1 MTGLRILWAVFTK
14 ELRIYF
20 VSPIAY
26 VFLAVFLFL
35 SGLFFYLGITLT
47 GEASLR
53 VMLGNLTITL
63 LFVLPM
69 LTMRHFAEEQRAG
82 TFELL
87 ATAPVPLWALILGKW
102 ASSLALCCLMFL
114 GTFIFPLVLAWYG
127 DPDWGVI
134 VTSYVALT
142 LAAGAFCAAG
152 LFSSSLTQDQVAS
165 GMAGILILL
174 PFWLIGSASS
184 LVEQESLR
192 KVFDQ
197 ISVLSHLH
205 GFTKGVI
212 DSADLSYFGAFTFIF
227 LFLTYRTIESRRWR

>member
-1 MTGLRILWAVFTK
+1 MTSLRAVRAIFAK
-14 ELRIYF
+14 EMKIYF

-69 LTMRHFAEEQRAG
+69 LTMRHFAEEQRNG

-87 ATAPVPLWALILGKW
+87 CTSPVPLWAMILGKW
-102 ASSLALCCLMFL
+102 ASSLALCVIMFA
-114 GTFIFPLVLAWYG
+114 GTFIFPVVLAWYG
-127 DPDWGVI
+127 NPDWGVI
-134 VTSYVALT
+134 ATSYVAL
-142 LAAGAFCAAG
+142 LLVASAFCAAG
-152 LFSSSLTQDQVAS
+152 LFSSSLTSDPVAA
-165 GMAGILILL
+165 GMAGILVLL
-174 PFWLIGSASS
+174 PFWLVGSATN
-184 LVEQESLR
+184 LVDDERVRKILEQ
-192 KVFDQ
+192 VA
-197 ISVLSHLH
+197 VLPHLH
-205 GFTKGVI
+205 GFTKGVV
-212 DSADLSYFGAFTFIF
+212 DSADLSYFVGFTFIF